1 MLTEKELEAAIALI
15 INRIGAVNQLLIKK
29 IAAQLLKIGELNAT
43 SINRVVVMT
52 DMGADIREIT
62 RELAKATAMNIR
74 DVNTI
79 YQAALKNS
87 YTDPR
92 FKTALQTHAVP
103 VQQVT
108 KMVKDLQETGRISG
122 QTLRALVNVY
132 NPEIPRQVAR
142 MVQFTQNVATQ
153 TAGTMVNLSN
163 TTAILPAY
171 REAVDNAITAV
182 SMGGT
187 SYTEA
192 ARNIINNLG
201 YSGLQVQYE
210 SGYHRRLDSAVR
222 QNIIDGVN
230 QINQNASLAMG
241 EALGFDAVEISA
253 HANSAPDHEPV
264 QGLVFLNAEFE
275 KMQSGLP
282 FHDVKGN
289 QYEGFSRAI
298 GEWNC
303 MHIAM
308 GFDTKTTKPR
318 YTEEQLQKFKDDNA
332 AGCEIGGKKYTLYE
346 ARQLMRQLETKV
358 RREKDMANAAR
369 LNGNDMDARR
379 AHQKTI
385 NRLSAQY
392 YAVAKASGL
401 SPRSQR
407 LSVEGFRM
415 VKV

>member
-15 INRIGAVNQLLIKK
+15 INRIGAVNRLLIKK

-43 SINRVVVMT
+43 SVNRLVVMT
-52 DMGADIREIT
+52 DMGADIREVT
-62 RELAKATAMNIR
+62 RELAQATAMNVR
-74 DVNTI
+74 DVNAI
-79 YQAALKNS
+79 YQAALNET

-92 FKTALQTHAVP
+92 FKTALQSRP
-103 VQQVT
+103 LPPSQN
-108 KMVKDLQETGRISG
+108 MRI
-122 QTLRALVNVY
+122 
-132 NPEIPRQVAR
+132 
-142 MVQFTQNVATQ
+142 VQFAQNVATQ
-153 TAGTMVNLSN
+153 TAQTMANLSN
-163 TTAILPAY
+163 TTAIMPTY
-171 REAVDNAITAV
+171 RKAVDQAITAV
-182 SMGGT
+182 SMGGE

-192 ARNIINNLG
+192 AREIIRDLG
-201 YSGLQVQYE
+201 YNGLQVQYE

-264 QGLVFLNAEFE
+264 QGRIFLKAEFE
-275 KMQSGLP
+275 KMQNGLP
-282 FHDVKGN
+282 FQDVNGN
-289 QYEGFSRAI
+289 QYEGFRRSI

-308 GFDTKTTKPR
+308 SFDTKTSIPR
-318 YTEEQLQKFKDDNA
+318 YTEEELEQFKANNA
-332 AGCEIGGKKYTLYE
+332 KGCDIGGKHYTIYE

-358 RREKDMANAAR
+358 RREKDAANAAR

-392 YAVAKASGL
+392 YAVAKAAGL
-401 SPRSQR
+401 TPRGQR